1 MKLFLKKK
9 KKKEVRELFSEK
21 KGWKSTFIFYMA
33 MKKFQYHYW
42 FNLQIVSIQDPKQSM
57 NMQTKW
63 LQAKDL
69 ENNGISYSKST
80 EVSLEFEV

>member
-1 MKLFLKKK
+1 MK
-9 KKKEVRELFSEK
+9 EY
-21 KGWKSTFIFYMA
+21 IHFYMA
-33 MKKFQYHYW
+33 VKKFQYHYW
-42 FNLQIVSIQDPKQSM
+42 FNLQVVSIQDPKQSM

-80 EVSLEFEV
+80 EVSLEFEI